1 MVAMMYVVDVVVME
15 DDVGEDSV
23 DKDEDEAVGD
33 DDILKS
39 LQHTIIYKLQLK
51 VYLFHGWCN
60 MSQIQI
66 NTS

>member
-1 MVAMMYVVDVVVME
+1 MVAMMYVVDVVVTE

-39 LQHTIIYKLQLK
+39 L
-51 VYLFHGWCN
+51 
-60 MSQIQI
+60 
-66 NTS
+66 